1 MKHYTFNGSIRTLA
15 REWLADTGYAKSQ
28 ENIERVSASLDKQP
42 FMPTSLYVGTDI
54 PFPETYTV
62 EDLHKT
68 SGTPTTTTTTTTR
81 PYTTDTTD
89 TTDTQEKTP
98 GTPTSTYYNAGTQQ
112 NEPMDIVDR
121 TSSTPKVTTT
131 TRPYTRQN
139 DTTDTVKNG

>member
-15 REWLADTGYAKSQ
+15 REWLADTGYAESQ
-28 ENIERVSASLDKQP
+28 ENIERVTASLDKQP

-62 EDLHKT
+62 EDIEKT
-68 SGTPTTTTTTTTR
+68 SSTPTATTR
-81 PYTTDTTD
+81 V
-89 TTDTQEKTP
+89 DTQEKTT
-98 GTPTSTYYNAGTQQ
+98 GTPTTTYYNAGTQQ
-112 NEPMDIVDR
+112 NDPTDIVDNTR
-121 TSSTPKVTTT
+121 SIPKVTTT

>member
-15 REWLADTGYAKSQ
+15 REWLADTGYAESQ
-28 ENIERVSASLDKQP
+28 ENIERVTASLDRQP

-54 PFPETYTV
+54 SFPETYTV

-68 SGTPTTTTTTTTR
+68 SGTPTTTTR
-81 PYTTDTTD
+81 V
-89 TTDTQEKTP
+89 DTQEETS

-112 NEPMDIVDR
+112 NEPMNIVDR

>member
-15 REWLADTGYAKSQ
+15 REWLADTGYAESQ
-28 ENIERVSASLDKQP
+28 ENIERVTASLDRQP

-54 PFPETYTV
+54 SFPETYTV

-68 SGTPTTTTTTTTR
+68 SSTPTTT
-81 PYTTDTTD
+81 TTD
-89 TTDTQEKTP
+89 TTDTQEKTT
-98 GTPTSTYYNAGTQQ
+98 GTPTTTYYNAGTQQ
-112 NEPMDIVDR
+112 NDPTDIVDNTR
-121 TSSTPKVTTT
+121 SIPKVTTT

>member
-15 REWLADTGYAKSQ
+15 REWLADTGYAESQ
-28 ENIERVSASLDKQP
+28 ENIERVTASLDRQP

-54 PFPETYTV
+54 SFPETYTV

-68 SGTPTTTTTTTTR
+68 SGTPTTT
-81 PYTTDTTD
+81 TTD

-112 NEPMDIVDR
+112 NEPTDMVDNTR
-121 TSSTPKVTTT
+121 SIPKVTTT